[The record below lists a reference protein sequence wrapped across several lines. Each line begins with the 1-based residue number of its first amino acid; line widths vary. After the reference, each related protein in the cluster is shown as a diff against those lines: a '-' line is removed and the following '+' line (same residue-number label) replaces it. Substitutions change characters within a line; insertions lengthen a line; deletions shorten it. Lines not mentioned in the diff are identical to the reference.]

1 MKKVTIIGKYNAR
14 AGIADGQAVKTRI
27 LSQEIEKQY
36 GKHNTFKIDTYEWK
50 KHPFSL
56 LIKSMFAVRC
66 SKNVIFMTDE
76 GGIKVFPWL
85 LSLSNIFGRCSL
97 HYVVVGGWL
106 THYLKK
112 HQFTQACLK
121 KFDGIYVETSVMKQS
136 LEKMG
141 FSNTILLPNFK
152 SLEPV
157 AALQISE
164 EALKPFRFCTFSR
177 VMREKGIDDA
187 VDAIC
192 KVNSHFGKTVCTLD
206 IYGQIDPD
214 QTVWFDSLTKSFP
227 PEVSYCGVADYSCS
241 TALLKEYFALLFPTE
256 FFTEGVP
263 GTIIDA
269 YSAGVPVVASHWE
282 SFDDVIEHGKTGI
295 GYPFGKQ
302 ECLSEVLIALV
313 ENPETIL
320 GMKSNCL
327 EKAHKYLPENV
338 LDILYSNLN

>member
-1 MKKVTIIGKYNAR
+1 MKKVSVIGLFCD
-14 AGIADGQAVKTRI
+14 GISVADGQSVKTRI
-27 LSQEIEKQY
+27 VTEELEKAL
-36 GKHNTFKIDTYEWK
+36 GKDQVSRIDTYGWRK
-50 KHPFSL
+50 NPLKLFVKCIFSVHN
-56 LIKSMFAVRC
+56 S
-66 SKNVIFMTDE
+66 SNVIFMTDE

-85 LSLSNIFGRCSL
+85 LRLSNIFGRCSL

-106 THYLKK
+106 IHYLKK
-112 HQFTQACLK
+112 HQFTQSCLK
-121 KFDGIYVETSVMKQS
+121 KFNGIYVETSVMKQS

-141 FSNTILLPNFK
+141 FSNAILLPNFK
-152 SLEPV
+152 SLEPL

-164 EALKPFRFCTFSR
+164 ETLKPFRFCTFSR

-192 KVNSHFGKTVCTLD
+192 KANSHFGKTVCTLD
-206 IYGQIDPD
+206 IYGQVDPD
-214 QTVWFDSLTKSFP
+214 QTVWFDSLTESFP
-227 PEVSYCGVADYSCS
+227 PEVRYCGVADYSCS

-302 ECLSEVLIALV
+302 ECLAEVLIALV

-327 EKAHKYLPENV
+327 EKAHKYLPKNV
-338 LDILYSNLN
+338 LDILYSNLS